1 MDDYFSIDDF
11 LMSSLDAST
20 PISAAAST
28 AFPSTTGSPVI
39 KSETPG
45 PDGLLSAYCFLT
57 EHSAGLPGTSIAP
70 QVLTSPQSLP
80 SLADSESDN
89 EYEDTLPSG
98 SSATSVFD
106 GNVHRKDSVLSLAPK
121 SKKHLQ
127 LPLDEDEILLAS
139 DEGKK
144 LTSKERR
151 QLRNKVS
158 ARHFRLRRKEYIT
171 HLEQLVAQKSTEAHS
186 LKSENDRL
194 MLENKRL
201 ADQLAGLS
209 LMPTPSSSS
218 SSTASY
224 LSPSPEALSYVSSS
238 SDEFSFLHVPG
249 DVQGVVENHDTVAH
263 QQHQPMFPQELTP
276 PPPHQTPRITPRI
289 ANLLPTFNSRK
300 DANPNSID
308 WPLAYGST
316 GPANPGTTASVS
328 GGSMLPMSN
337 MQVFNTLV
345 PESLA
350 ELEKENSDATE
361 QPSNDE
367 SEGTNEEEPKKTITV
382 EVLSSKPDKE
392 ENSKAI
398 PKDQEGIWEDARKA
412 AEEVYKR
419 LGVHLAGLRL
429 DDESK

>member
-1 MDDYFSIDDF
+1 MEDYFSIDDF
-11 LMSSLDAST
+11 LLSSLDANT
-20 PISAAAST
+20 PISAAPSTSYAST
-28 AFPSTTGSPVI
+28 IGSPIV
-39 KSETPG
+39 KSETPS
-45 PDGLLSAYCFLT
+45 PDGLMSAYCFLN
-57 EHSAGLPGTSIAP
+57 ERNAGMQGSTSVAP

-89 EYEDTLPSG
+89 EYDDSMQSG
-98 SSATSVFD
+98 SATFAEQNNGVF
-106 GNVHRKDSVLSLAPK
+106 SLAPK
-121 SKKHLQ
+121 SKKQHL
-127 LPLDEDEILLAS
+127 LLDEDERLLAS

-144 LTSKERR
+144 LSSKERR

-186 LKSENDRL
+186 LKSENERL

-201 ADQLAGLS
+201 VDELANLT
-209 LMPTPSSSS
+209 LLPTSSA
-218 SSTASY
+218 SSTAGY
-224 LSPSPEALSYVSSS
+224 LSPSPEELNYASSS
-238 SDEFSFLHVPG
+238 SNEFSFIDVSG
-249 DVQGVVENHDTVAH
+249 DVSRVLENQDSSLGA
-263 QQHQPMFPQELTP
+263 QQHNPIFPQELTP
-276 PPPHQTPRITPRI
+276 PPPHPASRITPRI

-300 DANPNSID
+300 DANPNSVD
-308 WPLAYGST
+308 WPLAYGSA
-316 GPANPGTTASVS
+316 GPANAVTPASVS
-328 GGSMLPMSN
+328 SGSMLPMSN

-350 ELEKENSDATE
+350 ELEKENSDASE
-361 QPSNDE
+361 QASGND
-367 SEGTNEEEPKKTITV
+367 SEDAKEEEPKKTITV

-392 ENSKAI
+392 ESSKAV

-429 DDESK
+429 DGNESK